1 MGYLT
6 PVRGGVRKLM
16 GRQKSSHCRNKM
28 SLKKNFD
35 NIKGTELILV
45 DGEEELI
52 PLDVRPYDVYK
63 GVYGITHDDRPF
75 LTGNM
80 KVLSKVGMG
89 GSTERVGGLLKRLDQ
104 YSGMCSPDGFY
115 MLALIICETGK
126 MTKMLEKEIHQ
137 LLRKRKL
144 DYKTVFSGRQRH
156 EFFLA
161 KVSQIHDAFID
172 VYKKHHAYTRL
183 WFPSILKNEK
193 ERHAKAMQ
201 RYAKQRKDD

>member
-1 MGYLT
+1 
-6 PVRGGVRKLM
+6 
-16 GRQKSSHCRNKM
+16 M

-35 NIKGTELILV
+35 DIKGTELILV

-89 GSTERVGGLLKRLDQ
+89 GSSEKTGGLLKRLDQ

-115 MLALIICETGK
+115 MIALLICKTGK
-126 MTKMLEKEIHQ
+126 MTKMLEKEIHKV
-137 LLRKRKL
+137 LRQRKL

-156 EFFLA
+156 EFFLS
-161 KVSQIHDAFID
+161 KVSQIHDAFIT

-201 RYAKQRKDD
+201 RYANQRKED